1 MKKIFAIMLSVIS
14 MFMLASCDP
23 FEPEVRAEKPVIYLY
38 PTENMDVTVK
48 LDINGDLTCTYPAY
62 NDGWR
67 VTASPDGTLTD
78 ENGHEYYCLY
88 WEGETHAQYDF
99 SRGFCVKG
107 EDTAAFLEDA
117 LAKLGLNR
125 REANEFIVFWLPLMQ
140 ENPYNIISFQT
151 DVYTESAKLTVTPT
165 PDTVIRVFMAYKSAD
180 NYVEIEA
187 QELTA
192 PAREGFTV
200 IEWGG
205 TEVK

>member
-62 NDGWR
+62 NDGWM

-78 ENGHEYYCLY
+78 ENGREYYCLY

>member
-88 WEGETHAQYDF
+88 WEGETLF
-99 SRGFCVKG
+99 S
-107 EDTAAFLEDA
+107 
-117 LAKLGLNR
+117 
-125 REANEFIVFWLPLMQ
+125 
-140 ENPYNIISFQT
+140 
-151 DVYTESAKLTVTPT
+151 
-165 PDTVIRVFMAYKSAD
+165 
-180 NYVEIEA
+180 
-187 QELTA
+187 
-192 PAREGFTV
+192 
-200 IEWGG
+200 
-205 TEVK
+205 